1 MTLPPVGP
9 EGPRPA
15 ADRPENAAASALQ
28 PHVDRGSCLAEAPSE
43 APSEAPAPG
52 AATAV
57 LRLLA
62 VLSAFAALVAFSA
75 GARNGNRVFLD
86 LGVTLTLAASVLAT
100 ALGIFRR
107 ARREGAP
114 PPGLPEPSTS
124 EPEPTSE
131 RAAEPITKREG
142 GDPAAG
148 GSGAEARPRALHL
161 PRLRLAPGSFWMPGA
176 AGALTTVLTFLLEL
190 PTQPP
195 GWLGTAVWIATWLC
209 AAGVSASAAIYLGK
223 VREIPLPGAPALA
236 RGARLLAWLMGVG
249 ALAAALQRWPLGSA
263 LAGMHLLVVLVNV
276 SATFSLLA
284 YSRPRSAV
292 PAAAPDLGIA
302 VLLGSRANPLA
313 SLLDTAERQLGID
326 LRSTWAL
333 AIVRRGAEPL
343 VLGLLLVGWLSTS
356 LTVVT
361 YQEQALLERLGRAS
375 DPQLAPG
382 IHLHLPWPID
392 RIHRFATPMVASVAV
407 GHEEE
412 DSTETAEEEGPE
424 NVLWARRHEGQ
435 EYTLLLGDGRDL
447 IAIDAT
453 VHYRIRDVRA
463 WQYSLQNPVTALRAA
478 SYRAV
483 MRSTVDRTLPQALSE
498 NVTLL
503 TRQMLEMVQADAD
516 ELGLGVD
523 ILAFTVAGM
532 HPPVAVAA
540 DYQAVVSA
548 ELGRTSAAVEARA
561 YAARTVPAARAQTNV
576 TTSSATA
583 QAGEA
588 LARARGE
595 AAAQLM
601 IWEAQRQAP
610 RAFRFR
616 RRLEA
621 LEKQLP
627 GHPYTIVDRRFLL
640 DGGELWLTP

>member
-1 MTLPPVGP
+1 MT
-9 EGPRPA
+9 
-15 ADRPENAAASALQ
+15 
-28 PHVDRGSCLAEAPSE
+28 
-43 APSEAPAPG
+43 
-52 AATAV
+52 TV
-57 LRLLA
+57 LRLLTALA
-62 VLSAFAALVAFSA
+62 VLAALVVFGA

-100 ALGIFRR
+100 ALGLFRR
-107 ARREGAP
+107 VAREEAP
-114 PPGLPEPSTS
+114 QPALPEPSTS
-124 EPEPTSE
+124 EPASASE
-131 RAAEPITKREG
+131 LAAEASTDPESG
-142 GDPAAG
+142 EPAAV
-148 GSGAEARPRALHL
+148 GSGAEARPLRLRL
-161 PRLRLAPGSFWMPGA
+161 PRLRIEPGSLWVPGA
-176 AGALTTVLTFLLEL
+176 AGALATVLTFLLEL
-190 PTQPP
+190 PTRIP
-195 GWLGTAVWIATWLC
+195 GPVETAVGIALWLG
-209 AAGVSASAAIYLGK
+209 AAGASASAAIYLGK
-223 VREIPLPGAPALA
+223 VREVPLPGAPALA
-236 RGARLLAWLMGVG
+236 SGARLLAWLMGVG
-249 ALAAALQRWPLGSA
+249 AVAAALQRWPEGPA
-263 LAGMHLLVVLVNV
+263 LAGVHLFVVLINL

-284 YSRPRSAV
+284 YSRPKV
-292 PAAAPDLGIA
+292 AAPPVAPELGIA

-356 LTVVT
+356 LTVVN
-361 YQEQALLERLGRAS
+361 YQEQALLERLGRAI
-375 DPQLAPG
+375 DPPLPPG

-392 RIHRFATPMVASVAV
+392 RIHRFATPMVASVAI

-412 DSTETAEEEGPE
+412 EGAADAEEEGPE

-453 VHYRIRDVRA
+453 LHYRIRDVRA

-498 NVTLL
+498 NVTRL
-503 TRQMLEMVQADAD
+503 TRQMLDMVQADAD

-561 YAARTVPAARAQTNV
+561 YAARTVPTARALTYV
-576 TTSSATA
+576 STSSATA
-583 QAGEA
+583 QAAET

-595 AAAQLM
+595 AAAQRL

-627 GHPYTIVDRRFLL
+627 GHPYTLVDRRFLEE
-640 DGGELWLTP
+640 GGELWLTP